1 MRLEWLYEAR
11 CEFTELL
18 EECRAREGPQAARD
32 MSRRVLDQVEGLA
45 EAPRAGVLRRN
56 TLLGRHGFRAL
67 LIGRC
72 ACIYRIEEDAVR
84 VYHLTDAERG
94 DLYQILGIVSPD
106 TDREVRAMKNNVF
119 LKSTLR
125 QPVKTA
131 LLVLVTALITFA
143 FVSRASEYL
152 LIRQETDRLSA
163 FYRAIGT
170 VESLGIRGQKRVDK
184 LLAYLDQHPDVK
196 LADQVHYDSAVM
208 EGVYNLDGLDGSEGY
223 IYRFN
228 REDAFFYGTLEY
240 VYAGTISGAQDTRI
254 PIYKFYFKVDD
265 VIASYPETVQPGD
278 RVALINPSNSIRFSY
293 RDLTDVYEELE
304 IGGRYLLR
312 GEYTYHMTD
321 GATLVF
327 KPLTPARDGLWYYPV
342 AEGEAD
348 LSDPLLAGVAE
359 QIRLFD
365 DNQHSL
371 QTIAAKDVSALA
383 QVWEESRGLYLLDGR
398 WPDSQDNSENR
409 RVCVI
414 HERLATQRGLA
425 VGDALTM
432 TLRDLR
438 GPTGYLCEEGDM
450 SRRIVSGEA
459 EQYEIVGVF
468 NSTDA
473 WDKSRVF
480 LPASARPDSFRY
492 GVKSGPEDVF
502 FELTSPAAEAGFMA
516 EAVGAAADFGFRP
529 FMLENNWDS
538 FQAAAKPMRR
548 SSLFN
553 GAVYSAVMALTL
565 CLIVLIYS
573 RMRRRDVAI
582 ARSLGVPARRCAW
595 DYALPLLAAGGLGIL
610 SGGIGGWAFTLRNAG
625 ELLNSLAGFGAVEDA
640 ALSGGWLAALCG
652 LAAAI
657 FTALTAGSGLLLVRM
672 PALELLQGGRPAAGR
687 ASAPCP
693 AEGTRT
699 VPEISAVPTAPAA
712 SLRIAGMPQARGG
725 LGAAHTLRFV
735 WRHIVRA
742 RAKSVLTAA
751 LAAAFTLG
759 LAAIHLSISVSEE
772 RLDQLYD
779 NTVIKLELVQD
790 KSVFRRRGRRS
801 DGYIGVSAVQN
812 LRETGFMAEEY
823 LVGDNEAAVFLQE
836 EAWSTEGYIRDEPQ
850 AYMAVRSFDDLAE
863 FQEKSGGGFTI
874 TYHSGWD
881 ADLFSRDWS
890 DAEELFPVLLP
901 CELYDYCG
909 MGPGRTV
916 GILCGGFR
924 VCQVAGYY
932 EGAVEGGALSEPLL
946 MPLSAVEA
954 MEGSKML
961 YAKAVFSL
969 DSTQNREIGRF
980 RDALDGVISSVRNG
994 LPLRALLYD
1003 EELRLA
1009 VEPLEDS
1016 IALMRLLYPV
1026 VVALSLLTA
1035 AGIAV
1040 LFVMTSAREAAIL
1053 RILGTTKLRSHAM
1066 LALQTAVT
1074 SLAGLLLG
1082 VAGVLAYAGRTRPEL
1097 LAGLVSASVL
1107 CAILY
1112 LLAAIAG
1119 AVLSAVSVTA
1129 RNPLELLQVRE

>member
-1 MRLEWLYEAR
+1 MR
-11 CEFTELL
+11 
-18 EECRAREGPQAARD
+18 
-32 MSRRVLDQVEGLA
+32 S
-45 EAPRAGVLRRN
+45 
-56 TLLGRHGFRAL
+56 
-67 LIGRC
+67 
-72 ACIYRIEEDAVR
+72 
-84 VYHLTDAERG
+84 
-94 DLYQILGIVSPD
+94 
-106 TDREVRAMKNNVF
+106 NVF
-119 LKSTLR
+119 FKSTLR

-131 LLVLVTALITFA
+131 LLTLVAALITFA

-170 VESLGIRGQKRVDK
+170 VEPLGIRGQKRVDK
-184 LLAYLDQHPDVK
+184 LLAYLDQRPDVK

-278 RVALINPSNSIRFSY
+278 RVALINPSNSIKFSY

-312 GEYTYHMTD
+312 GEYAYNMTD
-321 GATLVF
+321 DVTLVF
-327 KPLTPARDGLWYYPV
+327 KPLTPAQDGLWYYPV

-371 QTIAAKDVSALA
+371 QTIAVKDVSALA
-383 QVWEESRGLYLLDGR
+383 QVWEETRGLYLLSGR
-398 WPDSQDNSENR
+398 WPDSQDDSENR
-409 RVCVI
+409 CVCVI
-414 HERLATQRGLA
+414 HEHLATQRRLA
-425 VGDALTM
+425 VGDTLTM

-438 GPTGYLCEEGDM
+438 GSTGYLCEELDM
-450 SRRIVSGEA
+450 SRKIVSGEA
-459 EQYEIVGVF
+459 EQYEIVGIF
-468 NSTDA
+468 NSADA

-480 LPASARPDSFRY
+480 LPASARPASFRY
-492 GVKSGPEDVF
+492 GVKTGPEDVL

-516 EAVGAAADFGFRP
+516 EAVGAAADFGLRLL
-529 FMLENNWDS
+529 MLENNWDS

-553 GAVYSAVMALTL
+553 GAVYSAVLALTL
-565 CLIVLIYS
+565 CLIVLIYG

-582 ARSLGVPARRCAW
+582 ARALGVPAGRCAR
-595 DYALPLLAAGGLGIL
+595 DYVLPLLAAGGLGIL
-610 SGGIGGWAFTLRNAG
+610 AGGIGGWVFTMRNAG
-625 ELLNSLAGFGAVEDA
+625 ELLDALAGFGAVEEA

-652 LAAAI
+652 LAGVL

-693 AEGTRT
+693 AEGSRA
-699 VPEISAVPTAPAA
+699 VPEVSAVPTAPAA
-712 SLRIAGMPQARGG
+712 VRIAGMPQARGG
-725 LGAAHTLRFV
+725 LGAAYTLRFV

-790 KSVFRRRGRRS
+790 KSVFRQRGRRS

-823 LVGDNEAAVFLQE
+823 LVGDNEAVVFLQE
-836 EAWSTEGYIRDEPQ
+836 EAWSTEKYIRDAPQ
-850 AYMAVRSFDDLAE
+850 ARMTVRSFDDLAE

-881 ADLFSRDWS
+881 AELFSRDWS

-932 EGAVEGGALSEPLL
+932 EGEVEGGAISAPLL

-954 MEGSKML
+954 MEGNKML

-969 DSTQNREIGRF
+969 DSAQNREIGRF
-980 RDALDGVISSVRNG
+980 RDELDGAMSSIRNG

-1003 EELRLA
+1003 EELRMA

-1026 VVALSLLTA
+1026 VAALSLLTA
-1035 AGIAV
+1035 AGIAA

-1053 RILGTTKLRSHAM
+1053 RILGTTKLRSRVM

-1082 VAGVLAYAGRTRPEL
+1082 LGGALAYTGRTRPEL
-1097 LAGLVSASVL
+1097 LAGRVGAGVL
-1107 CAILY
+1107 CAMLY

-1119 AVLSAVSVTA
+1119 AAASAAAVTG
-1129 RNPLELLQVRE
+1129 RNPLELLQVKE

>member
-1 MRLEWLYEAR
+1 
-11 CEFTELL
+11 
-18 EECRAREGPQAARD
+18 
-32 MSRRVLDQVEGLA
+32 
-45 EAPRAGVLRRN
+45 
-56 TLLGRHGFRAL
+56 
-67 LIGRC
+67 
-72 ACIYRIEEDAVR
+72 
-84 VYHLTDAERG
+84 
-94 DLYQILGIVSPD
+94 
-106 TDREVRAMKNNVF
+106 MKNNVF
-119 LKSTLR
+119 FKSTLR

-131 LLVLVTALITFA
+131 LLMLVAALITFA

-152 LIRQETDRLSA
+152 LIRQETDRLSS
-163 FYRAIGT
+163 FYRAIGV
-170 VESLGIRGQKRVDK
+170 VEPLGIRGQKRVDK
-184 LLAYLDQHPDVK
+184 LLAYLDQRPDVK

-278 RVALINPSNSIRFSY
+278 RVALINPSNSIKFSY

-312 GEYTYHMTD
+312 GEYAYNMTD
-321 GATLVF
+321 DVTLVF
-327 KPLTPARDGLWYYPV
+327 KPLTPAQDGLWYYPV

-371 QTIAAKDVSALA
+371 QTIAVKDVSALA
-383 QVWEESRGLYLLDGR
+383 QVWEETRGLYLLSGR
-398 WPDSQDNSENR
+398 WPDSQDDSENR

-414 HERLATQRGLA
+414 HEHLATQRRLA
-425 VGDALTM
+425 VGDTLTM

-438 GPTGYLCEEGDM
+438 GSTGYLCEELDM
-450 SRRIVSGEA
+450 SRKIVSGEA
-459 EQYEIVGVF
+459 EQYEIVGIF
-468 NSTDA
+468 NSADA

-480 LPASARPDSFRY
+480 LPASARPASFRY
-492 GVKSGPEDVF
+492 GVKTGPEDVL

-516 EAVGAAADFGFRP
+516 EAVGAAADFGLRLL
-529 FMLENNWDS
+529 MLENNWDS

-553 GAVYSAVMALTL
+553 GAVYSAVLALTL
-565 CLIVLIYS
+565 CLIVLIYG

-582 ARSLGVPARRCAW
+582 ARALGVPAGRCAR
-595 DYALPLLAAGGLGIL
+595 DYVLPLLAAGGLGIL
-610 SGGIGGWAFTLRNAG
+610 AGGIGGWVFTMRNAG
-625 ELLNSLAGFGAVEDA
+625 ELLDALAGFGAVEEA

-652 LAAAI
+652 LAGVL

-693 AEGTRT
+693 AEGSRA
-699 VPEISAVPTAPAA
+699 VPEVSAVPTAPAA
-712 SLRIAGMPQARGG
+712 VRIAGMPQARGG
-725 LGAAHTLRFV
+725 LGAAYTLRFV

-790 KSVFRRRGRRS
+790 KSVFRQRGRRS

-823 LVGDNEAAVFLQE
+823 LVGDNEAVVFLQE
-836 EAWSTEGYIRDEPQ
+836 EAWSTEKYIRDAPQ
-850 AYMAVRSFDDLAE
+850 ARMTVRSFDDLAE

-881 ADLFSRDWS
+881 AELFSRDWS

-932 EGAVEGGALSEPLL
+932 EGEVEGGAISAPLL

-954 MEGSKML
+954 MEGNKML

-969 DSTQNREIGRF
+969 DSAQNREIGRF
-980 RDALDGVISSVRNG
+980 RDELDGAMSSIRNG

-1003 EELRLA
+1003 EELRMA

-1026 VVALSLLTA
+1026 VAALSLLTA
-1035 AGIAV
+1035 AGIAA
-1040 LFVMTSAREAAIL
+1040 LFVMTSAKEAAIL
-1053 RILGTTKLRSHAM
+1053 RILGTTKLRSRVM

-1082 VAGVLAYAGRTRPEL
+1082 LGGALAYAGRTRPEL
-1097 LAGLVSASVL
+1097 LAGLVGAGVL
-1107 CAILY
+1107 CAMLY

-1119 AVLSAVSVTA
+1119 AAASAAAVTG
-1129 RNPLELLQVRE
+1129 RNPLELLQVKE

>member
-1 MRLEWLYEAR
+1 
-11 CEFTELL
+11 
-18 EECRAREGPQAARD
+18 
-32 MSRRVLDQVEGLA
+32 
-45 EAPRAGVLRRN
+45 
-56 TLLGRHGFRAL
+56 
-67 LIGRC
+67 
-72 ACIYRIEEDAVR
+72 
-84 VYHLTDAERG
+84 
-94 DLYQILGIVSPD
+94 
-106 TDREVRAMKNNVF
+106 MKNNVF
-119 LKSTLR
+119 FKSTLR

-131 LLVLVTALITFA
+131 LLTLVAALITFA

-170 VESLGIRGQKRVDK
+170 VEPLGIRGQKRVDK
-184 LLAYLDQHPDVK
+184 LLAYLDQRPDVK

-278 RVALINPSNSIRFSY
+278 RVALINPSNSIKFSY

-312 GEYTYHMTD
+312 GEYAYNMTD
-321 GATLVF
+321 DVTLVF
-327 KPLTPARDGLWYYPV
+327 KPLTPAQDGLWYYPV

-371 QTIAAKDVSALA
+371 QTIAVKDVSALA
-383 QVWEESRGLYLLDGR
+383 QVWEETRGLYLLSGR
-398 WPDSQDNSENR
+398 WPDSQDDSENR
-409 RVCVI
+409 CVCVI
-414 HERLATQRGLA
+414 HEHLATQRRLA
-425 VGDALTM
+425 VGDTLTM

-438 GPTGYLCEEGDM
+438 GSTGYLCEELDM
-450 SRRIVSGEA
+450 SRKIVSGEA
-459 EQYEIVGVF
+459 EQYEIVGIF
-468 NSTDA
+468 NSADA

-480 LPASARPDSFRY
+480 LPASARPASFRY
-492 GVKSGPEDVF
+492 GVKTGPEDVL

-516 EAVGAAADFGFRP
+516 EAVGAAADFGLRLL
-529 FMLENNWDS
+529 MLENNWDS

-553 GAVYSAVMALTL
+553 GAVYSAVLALTL
-565 CLIVLIYS
+565 CLIVLIYG

-582 ARSLGVPARRCAW
+582 ARALGVPAGRCAR
-595 DYALPLLAAGGLGIL
+595 DYVLPLLAAGGLGIL
-610 SGGIGGWAFTLRNAG
+610 AGGIGGWVFTMRNAG
-625 ELLNSLAGFGAVEDA
+625 ELLDALAGFGAVEEA

-652 LAAAI
+652 LAGVL

-693 AEGTRT
+693 AEGSRA
-699 VPEISAVPTAPAA
+699 VPEVSAVPTAPAA
-712 SLRIAGMPQARGG
+712 VRIAGMPQARGG
-725 LGAAHTLRFV
+725 LGAAYTLRFV

-790 KSVFRRRGRRS
+790 KSVFRQRGRRS

-823 LVGDNEAAVFLQE
+823 LVGDNEAVVFLQE
-836 EAWSTEGYIRDEPQ
+836 EAWSTEKYIRDAPQ
-850 AYMAVRSFDDLAE
+850 ARMTVRSFDDLAE

-881 ADLFSRDWS
+881 AELFSRDWS

-932 EGAVEGGALSEPLL
+932 EGEVEGGAISAPLL

-954 MEGSKML
+954 MEGNKML

-969 DSTQNREIGRF
+969 DSAQNREIGRF
-980 RDALDGVISSVRNG
+980 RDELDGAMSSIRNG

-1003 EELRLA
+1003 EELRMA

-1026 VVALSLLTA
+1026 VAALSLLTA
-1035 AGIAV
+1035 AGIAA

-1053 RILGTTKLRSHAM
+1053 RILGTTKLRSRVM

-1082 VAGVLAYAGRTRPEL
+1082 LGGALAYTGRTRPEL
-1097 LAGLVSASVL
+1097 LAGLVGASVL
-1107 CAILY
+1107 CAMLY

-1119 AVLSAVSVTA
+1119 AAASAAAVTG
-1129 RNPLELLQVRE
+1129 RNPLELLQVKE

>member
-18 EECRAREGPQAARD
+18 EECRAKEGPQAARD

-152 LIRQETDRLSA
+152 LIRQETDRLGA

-170 VESLGIRGQKRVDK
+170 VESLGIRGRNRVDK

-208 EGVYNLDGLDGSEGY
+208 EGVYNMDASEDNG
-223 IYRFN
+223 YRFN

-240 VYAGTISGAQDTRI
+240 VYAGTIPGDKGTRI

-293 RDLTDVYEELE
+293 RDLTDIYEELE

-312 GEYTYHMTD
+312 GEYAYHMTD

-327 KPLTPARDGLWYYPV
+327 KPLTPIRDGLWYYPV

-480 LPASARPDSFRY
+480 LPASARPASFRY
-492 GVKSGPEDVF
+492 GVKSGAEDVL

-516 EAVGAAADFGFRP
+516 EAVGAAADFGLRP
-529 FMLENNWDS
+529 LMLENNWDS

-610 SGGIGGWAFTLRNAG
+610 SGGIGGWVFTLRNAG

-652 LAAAI
+652 LAAAL
-657 FTALTAGSGLLLVRM
+657 FTAQAAGSGLLLVRT

-687 ASAPCP
+687 ASAPRP
-693 AEGTRT
+693 AGDPRAVLE
-699 VPEISAVPTAPAA
+699 VPSAPAA
-712 SLRIAGMPQARGG
+712 PALRAAGRPQARGG
-725 LGAAHTLRFV
+725 VGAAHTLRFV

-742 RAKSVLTAA
+742 KARSVLTAA

-759 LAAIHLSISVSEE
+759 LAAIRLSISVSEE

-779 NTVIKLELVQD
+779 DTVIKLELVQD
-790 KSVFRRRGRRS
+790 QSVFRRRGRRS

-823 LVGDNEAAVFLQE
+823 LVGDNEAVVFLQE
-836 EAWSTEGYIRDEPQ
+836 EAWSTEGYIRDDPQ

-890 DAEELFPVLLP
+890 DEEELFPVLLP
-901 CELYDYCG
+901 WKIYDYCG
-909 MGPGRTV
+909 MEPGWTV
-916 GILCGGFR
+916 GILCGSFR

-1053 RILGTTKLRSHAM
+1053 RVLGTTKLRSRAM

-1107 CAILY
+1107 CAVLY

>member
-1 MRLEWLYEAR
+1 
-11 CEFTELL
+11 
-18 EECRAREGPQAARD
+18 
-32 MSRRVLDQVEGLA
+32 
-45 EAPRAGVLRRN
+45 
-56 TLLGRHGFRAL
+56 
-67 LIGRC
+67 
-72 ACIYRIEEDAVR
+72 
-84 VYHLTDAERG
+84 
-94 DLYQILGIVSPD
+94 
-106 TDREVRAMKNNVF
+106 MKNNVF
-119 LKSTLR
+119 FKSTLR

-131 LLVLVTALITFA
+131 LLTLVAALITFA

-163 FYRAIGT
+163 FYRAIGV
-170 VESLGIRGQKRVDK
+170 VEPLGIRGQKRVDK
-184 LLAYLDQHPDVK
+184 LLAYLDQRPDVK

-278 RVALINPSNSIRFSY
+278 RVALINPSNSIKFSY

-312 GEYTYHMTD
+312 GEYTYNMTD
-321 GATLVF
+321 DVTLVF

-371 QTIAAKDVSALA
+371 QTIAVKDVSALA
-383 QVWEESRGLYLLDGR
+383 QVWEETRGLYLLSGR
-398 WPDSQDNSENR
+398 WPDSQDDSENR

-414 HERLATQRGLA
+414 HEHLATQRRLA
-425 VGDALTM
+425 VGDTLTM

-438 GPTGYLCEEGDM
+438 GSTGYLCEELDM
-450 SRRIVSGEA
+450 SRKIVSGEA
-459 EQYEIVGVF
+459 EQYEIVGIF
-468 NSTDA
+468 NSADA
-473 WDKSRVF
+473 WDKSRIF
-480 LPASARPDSFRY
+480 LPASARPASFRY
-492 GVKSGPEDVF
+492 GVKSGPEDVL

-516 EAVGAAADFGFRP
+516 EAVGAAADFGLRLL
-529 FMLENNWDS
+529 MLENNWDS

-553 GAVYSAVMALTL
+553 GAVYSAVLALTL
-565 CLIVLIYS
+565 CLIVLIYG

-582 ARSLGVPARRCAW
+582 ARALGVPAGRCAR
-595 DYALPLLAAGGLGIL
+595 DYVLPLLAAGGLGIL
-610 SGGIGGWAFTLRNAG
+610 AGGIGGWVFTMRNAG
-625 ELLNSLAGFGAVEDA
+625 ELLDALAGFGAVEEA

-652 LAAAI
+652 LAGVL
-657 FTALTAGSGLLLVRM
+657 FTALAAGSGLLLVRM

-693 AEGTRT
+693 AEGSRA
-699 VPEISAVPTAPAA
+699 VPEVSAVPTAPAA
-712 SLRIAGMPQARGG
+712 VRIAGMPQARGG
-725 LGAAHTLRFV
+725 LGAAYTLRFV

-790 KSVFRRRGRRS
+790 KSVFRQRGRRS

-823 LVGDNEAAVFLQE
+823 LVGDNEAVVFLQE
-836 EAWSTEGYIRDEPQ
+836 EAWSTEKYIRDAPQ
-850 AYMAVRSFDDLAE
+850 ARMTVRSFDDLAE

-881 ADLFSRDWS
+881 AELFSRDWS

-932 EGAVEGGALSEPLL
+932 EGEVEGGAISAPLL

-954 MEGSKML
+954 MEGNKML

-969 DSTQNREIGRF
+969 DSSQNREIGRF
-980 RDALDGVISSVRNG
+980 RDELDGAMSSIRNG

-1003 EELRLA
+1003 EELCMA

-1026 VVALSLLTA
+1026 VAALSLLTA
-1035 AGIAV
+1035 AGIAA
-1040 LFVMTSAREAAIL
+1040 LFVMTSAKEAAIL
-1053 RILGTTKLRSHAM
+1053 RILGTTKLRSRVM

-1082 VAGVLAYAGRTRPEL
+1082 LGGALAYAGRTRPEL
-1097 LAGLVSASVL
+1097 LAGLVGASVL
-1107 CAILY
+1107 CAMLY

-1119 AVLSAVSVTA
+1119 AAASAAAVTG
-1129 RNPLELLQVRE
+1129 RNPLELLQVKE

>member
-1 MRLEWLYEAR
+1 MR
-11 CEFTELL
+11 
-18 EECRAREGPQAARD
+18 
-32 MSRRVLDQVEGLA
+32 S
-45 EAPRAGVLRRN
+45 
-56 TLLGRHGFRAL
+56 
-67 LIGRC
+67 
-72 ACIYRIEEDAVR
+72 
-84 VYHLTDAERG
+84 
-94 DLYQILGIVSPD
+94 
-106 TDREVRAMKNNVF
+106 NVF
-119 LKSTLR
+119 FKSTLR

-131 LLVLVTALITFA
+131 LLTLVAALITFA

-170 VESLGIRGQKRVDK
+170 VEPLGIRGQKRVDK
-184 LLAYLDQHPDVK
+184 LLAYLDQRPDVK

-278 RVALINPSNSIRFSY
+278 RVALINPSNSIKFSY

-312 GEYTYHMTD
+312 GEYAYNMTD
-321 GATLVF
+321 DVTLVF
-327 KPLTPARDGLWYYPV
+327 KPLTPAQDGLWYYPV

-371 QTIAAKDVSALA
+371 QTIAVKDVSALA
-383 QVWEESRGLYLLDGR
+383 QVWEETRGLYLLSGR
-398 WPDSQDNSENR
+398 WPDSQDDSENR
-409 RVCVI
+409 CVCVI
-414 HERLATQRGLA
+414 HEHLATQRRLA
-425 VGDALTM
+425 VGDTLTM

-438 GPTGYLCEEGDM
+438 GSTGYLCEELDM
-450 SRRIVSGEA
+450 SRKIVSGEA
-459 EQYEIVGVF
+459 EQYEIVGIF
-468 NSTDA
+468 NSADA

-480 LPASARPDSFRY
+480 LPASARPASFRY
-492 GVKSGPEDVF
+492 GVKTGPEDVL

-516 EAVGAAADFGFRP
+516 EAVGAAADFGLRLL
-529 FMLENNWDS
+529 MLENNWDS

-553 GAVYSAVMALTL
+553 GAVYSAVLALTL
-565 CLIVLIYS
+565 CLIVLIYG

-582 ARSLGVPARRCAW
+582 ARALGVPAGRCAR
-595 DYALPLLAAGGLGIL
+595 DYVLPLLAAGGLGIL
-610 SGGIGGWAFTLRNAG
+610 AGGIGGWVFTMRNAG
-625 ELLNSLAGFGAVEDA
+625 ELLDALAGFGAVEEA

-652 LAAAI
+652 LAGVL

-693 AEGTRT
+693 AEGSRA
-699 VPEISAVPTAPAA
+699 VPEVSAVPTAPAA
-712 SLRIAGMPQARGG
+712 VRIAGMPQARGG
-725 LGAAHTLRFV
+725 LGAAYTLRFV

-790 KSVFRRRGRRS
+790 KSVFRQRGRRS

-823 LVGDNEAAVFLQE
+823 LVGDNEAVVFLQE
-836 EAWSTEGYIRDEPQ
+836 EAWSTEKYIRDAPQ
-850 AYMAVRSFDDLAE
+850 ARMTVRSFDDLAE

-881 ADLFSRDWS
+881 AELFSRDWS

-932 EGAVEGGALSEPLL
+932 EGEVEGGAISAPLL

-954 MEGSKML
+954 MEGNKML

-969 DSTQNREIGRF
+969 DSAQNREIGRF
-980 RDALDGVISSVRNG
+980 RDELDGAMSSIRNG

-1003 EELRLA
+1003 EELRMA

-1026 VVALSLLTA
+1026 VAALSLLTA
-1035 AGIAV
+1035 AGIAA

-1053 RILGTTKLRSHAM
+1053 RILGTTKLRSRVM

-1082 VAGVLAYAGRTRPEL
+1082 LGGALAYTGRTRPEL
-1097 LAGLVSASVL
+1097 LAGLVGASVL
-1107 CAILY
+1107 CAMLY

-1119 AVLSAVSVTA
+1119 AAASAAAVTG
-1129 RNPLELLQVRE
+1129 RNPLELLQVKE